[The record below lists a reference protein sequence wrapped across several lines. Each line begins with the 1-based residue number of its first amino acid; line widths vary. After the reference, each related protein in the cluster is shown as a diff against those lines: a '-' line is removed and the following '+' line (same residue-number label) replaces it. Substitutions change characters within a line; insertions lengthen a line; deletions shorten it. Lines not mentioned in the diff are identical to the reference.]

1 MLEKVYSNAL
11 LEAAG
16 SIPKARRL
24 DDPDASARR
33 VSKVCGSEVTV
44 DVKLADGVVSDFA
57 VVAKACA
64 LGQASASLL
73 AKTIIG
79 ATPGELRTLQREM
92 RAMLKEDGPVPSGS
106 RFAELAKLEP
116 IREYPARH
124 ASTLLVFDAVVDCLD
139 QIEAGDRLGQ
149 PALTLRDGV
158 YPSRRRETGGPDA
171 RAAQPAGAVRP
182 GPRRLAPRDPAT

>member
-24 DDPDASARR
+24 DDPDATARK
-33 VSKVCGSEVTV
+33 VSRVCGSEVTV
-44 DVKLADGVVSDFA
+44 DLKLEGGVVSDFA

-64 LGQASASLL
+64 LGQASSSLL

-79 ATPGELRTLQREM
+79 ATPAELRTLHHEM
-92 RAMLKEDGPVPSGS
+92 RAMLKDDGPVPSGA

-124 ASTLLVFDAVVDCLD
+124 ASTLLVFDAVIDCLD
-139 QIEAGDRLGQ
+139 RIGTPL
-149 PALTLRDGV
+149 DG
-158 YPSRRRETGGPDA
+158 
-171 RAAQPAGAVRP
+171 
-182 GPRRLAPRDPAT
+182 